1 MSFRFYTN
9 AISQASRSIAAGM
22 FIIGLMLVG
31 FGFMIYLLP
40 RFFATLAAVVFFV
53 AGVGCGITAIKIF
66 LALRKLDKIGPDDS
80 VTYRKN
86 VQIHSDEHHYD
97 L

>member
-9 AISQASRSIAAGM
+9 VISQASRTVAATI
-22 FIIGLMLVG
+22 FVAGLVLTG

-53 AGVGCGITAIKIF
+53 AGLGCGITAVKIF
-66 LALRKLDKIGPDDS
+66 LTLRQLDKLDSDNSGA
-80 VTYRKN
+80 YRKN
-86 VQIHSDEHHYD
+86 VQIHTEEYD
-97 L
+97 I

>member
-9 AISQASRSIAAGM
+9 AISQASRTIAAGI
-22 FIIGLMLVG
+22 FIVGLVLIG

-53 AGVGCGITAIKIF
+53 TGVGCGITAVKIF
-66 LALRKLDKIGPDDS
+66 LAQRKLDRLNSDDS
-80 VTYRKN
+80 DRYREN
-86 VQIHSDEHHYD
+86 VQIRTEEHYD
-97 L
+97 I